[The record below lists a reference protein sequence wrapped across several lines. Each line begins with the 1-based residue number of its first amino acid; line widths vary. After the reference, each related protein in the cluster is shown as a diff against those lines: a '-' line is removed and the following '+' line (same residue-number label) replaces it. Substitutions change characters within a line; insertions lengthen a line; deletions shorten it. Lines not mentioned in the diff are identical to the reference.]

1 MFDPNSEASQGIAG
15 QQQSMQSAAQA
26 LIQVLADASPEFT
39 SARYSCRYVG
49 GLSQATL
56 VGVRADES
64 EGWKGI
70 RTRSEDLEHAMDD
83 LRQAMYR
90 PGHGTWF
97 GAIITVDREGHAS
110 IDFNYDVEPDF
121 GREVPAHLYVSDQ
134 RRFPRDAESIPEWLA
149 RKHDEGAKNPPP
161 YRD

>member
-1 MFDPNSEASQGIAG
+1 MLDPNSEASQGVAG
-15 QQQSMQSAAQA
+15 QQQAMQSVAQA

-39 SARYSCRYVG
+39 AARYSCRYVG

-70 RTRSEDLEHAMDD
+70 RTRSAELEHATDR
-83 LRQAMYR
+83 LRQTMYR
-90 PGHGTWF
+90 PGLGTWF

-121 GREVPAHLYVSDQ
+121 GREVPAHLYVSEQ
-134 RRFPRDAESIPEWLA
+134 RRFPRDAENIPEWLA